1 MTGRRD
7 QLHGARPLK
16 RVAWQADNLP
26 MRRDDLNDRLNWGDH
41 PLTGLS
47 ENLTTPGQ
55 WLARPLNDADPLSA
69 LSTLLLQ
76 LQRGARDWP
85 AVKLL
90 ERAFELLSLQLPFD
104 GVRWNLAPA
113 DPAAPA
119 GEGTLVLFEQGRVTG
134 GQAPLQVAQGEPLAA
149 SHVQLS
155 LWRDAERPPFRPAD
169 AHWLQCLMPHLVDLW
184 RESRFRPRDPNG
196 GASGRTPRCQAVCD
210 IRGRLQQVDDH
221 FAVLLRL
228 EWPQAPASGLPLA
241 LRRWVVAAAAAQ
253 ALAPQARFQGQRIVV
268 DVHAGGDLLQLVLRH
283 RAPIDRLSRRQRG
296 IADRCAAGQSGP
308 QIAQDLGLSPSTVD
322 KHLGVI
328 FRKLAVNSKL
338 QLAQRLRETTGS
350 C

>member
-69 LSTLLLQ
+69 LSTLLQ

-90 ERAFELLSLQLPFD
+90 ERAFELLSLHLPFD
-104 GVRWNLAPA
+104 GVRWNLAAA
-113 DPAAPA
+113 DPAAAA

-184 RESRFRPRDPNG
+184 RESRFKPRDPSG
-196 GASGRTPRCQAVCD
+196 GASAHAVALMAQTVG
-210 IRGRLQQVDDH
+210 GRLGVK
-221 FAVLLRL
+221 
-228 EWPQAPASGLPLA
+228 ASGGIRSTGAA
-241 LRRWVVAAAAAQ
+241 LE
-253 ALAPQARFQGQRIVV
+253 
-268 DVHAGGDLLQLVLRH
+268 LL
-283 RAPIDRLSRRQRG
+283 
-296 IADRCAAGQSGP
+296 AAG
-308 QIAQDLGLSPSTVD
+308 ATRLGLSGSAAV
-322 KHLGVI
+322 
-328 FRKLAVNSKL
+328 LAGL
-338 QLAQRLRETTGS
+338 DA
-350 C
+350 